1 LKKLLALDLDGTVV
15 GPGPA
20 ITDAVVAAVERA
32 HAAGLAVT
40 VITGRMY
47 AAAKPFI
54 DRLNLR
60 GPVVCYQ
67 GAAIFDARSGAV
79 LQRTP
84 VQRDVAREV
93 LEAAVVDR
101 IHAQCYADD
110 RLYLDAINE
119 WSRVYIDLAKVE
131 PVIVPSLVRAFAD
144 RDTDKIVLVD
154 SPERA
159 SRYVDILKDRMGDRA
174 YVTRSNPE
182 FVEVLDPRV
191 SKGTALAFVAAHY
204 GIELGDTI
212 AVGDSWNDLPLLD
225 AAGFGIAMGSG
236 PPELLARADAV
247 VADVMHDG
255 VVEAI
260 ERYALH

>member
-1 LKKLLALDLDGTVV
+1 MKKLLALDLDGTVV

-20 ITDAVVAAVERA
+20 ITDAVVAAVGRA
-32 HAAGLAVT
+32 HAAGMAVT

-54 DRLNLR
+54 DRLGLT

-67 GAAIFDARSGAV
+67 GAAIFDARSGEV

-84 VQRDVAREV
+84 VRRDVAHEI
-93 LEAAVVDR
+93 LAAAVVDR
-101 IHAQCYADD
+101 IHAQCYAED
-110 RLYLDAINE
+110 RLYLDAIND
-119 WSRVYIDLAKVE
+119 WSRVYIDLANVE
-131 PVIVPSLVRAFAD
+131 PVIVPSLVAAFAE

-159 SRYVDILKDRMGDRA
+159 SRYVEIVKERMGDRA

-182 FVEVLDPRV
+182 FVEILDPRV

-204 GIELGDTI
+204 GVELADTI

-260 ERYALH
+260 DRYALR